1 MAERL
6 ARRRRDP
13 ATDRLATAVFVA
25 ALVHGVVIMGVK
37 FSAPALDDRPLP
49 TLEILLVPPGPD
61 DPEAN
66 EGAAYLA
73 QRNQQG
79 SGTSEE
85 AKRSSLPEARP
96 QQAPDALDLPVDPE
110 LERSAVD
117 EPAGR
122 GSVLARRALEAER
135 LPAGAELPETAPVFF
150 ARPAPT
156 PPTVGL
162 NAAASDRELHL
173 RGQRSLD
180 GKLLADTRESAIA
193 AYLDGWKRRIERVG
207 TLNFPNEARR
217 RRMSGNPVLEVAI
230 RADGA
235 LESVVVR
242 RSSGHRELDQAA
254 VGIVRLAAPF
264 DPFSTALRER
274 YPVLRFA
281 YEWQFLD
288 GRLGGEGAVF
298 TGDR

>member
-1 MAERL
+1 MPSPAGSLRAEAMAERL

-85 AKRSSLPEARP
+85 AKRSSLPEAQP

-110 LERSAVD
+110 LERSP
-117 EPAGR
+117 PAADPCSR
-122 GSVLARRALEAER
+122 GARSRPSDSRPVPSCPRPR
-135 LPAGAELPETAPVFF
+135 LC
-150 ARPAPT
+150 
-156 PPTVGL
+156 
-162 NAAASDRELHL
+162 SSHD
-173 RGQRSLD
+173 
-180 GKLLADTRESAIA
+180 
-193 AYLDGWKRRIERVG
+193 
-207 TLNFPNEARR
+207 RR
-217 RRMSGNPVLEVAI
+217 RRRPPWA
-230 RADGA
+230 
-235 LESVVVR
+235 
-242 RSSGHRELDQAA
+242 
-254 VGIVRLAAPF
+254 
-264 DPFSTALRER
+264 
-274 YPVLRFA
+274 
-281 YEWQFLD
+281 
-288 GRLGGEGAVF
+288 
-298 TGDR
+298 